1 MSGMRIAFGR
11 SVDVDDEGDLLVA
24 VRTGL
29 KHNRKII
36 SGAVLTGS
44 PLARMDMAPS
54 PPAPTVRV
62 RSIYQ
67 PAKLD

>member
-1 MSGMRIAFGR
+1 MSMI
-11 SVDVDDEGDLLVA
+11 DEGDLLVA

-29 KHNRKII
+29 KPNRKII
-36 SGAVLTGS
+36 SGTFLADN
-44 PLARMDMAPS
+44 PLARIDMAPS
-54 PPAPTVRV
+54 PPAPTARV